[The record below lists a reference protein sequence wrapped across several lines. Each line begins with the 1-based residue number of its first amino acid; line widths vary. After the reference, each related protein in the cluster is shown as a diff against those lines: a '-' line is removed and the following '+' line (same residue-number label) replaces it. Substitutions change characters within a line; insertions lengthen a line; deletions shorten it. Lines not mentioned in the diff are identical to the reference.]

1 MRIAENWK
9 DYELIDA
16 TDGERLERWDKYYL
30 VRPDPQVIW
39 KSERRSDFW
48 KRADA
53 VYHRSSSGGGH
64 WEYRKKLPQEWK
76 IGWKDLSF
84 IVSPTSFKH
93 TGVFPEQAAN
103 WQLYID
109 MISGKKD
116 IKVLNMFG
124 YTGAATVAC
133 LSAGAS
139 VCHVDASKGIVQKA
153 KQNVILNGLEKEKIR
168 YIVDDCVKF
177 VKREIRRGSRYDGII
192 MDPPSYGRGPS
203 GEIWKIEDSIYDL
216 IETCKEVLTDE
227 PLFFALN
234 SYTTGLSASTMGYV
248 LSDVL
253 RSYGGKC
260 SSDEIGINVTSTD
273 LPLPCGSTSIYRFR
287 D

>member
-1 MRIAENWK
+1 M
-9 DYELIDA
+9 
-16 TDGERLERWDKYYL
+16 
-30 VRPDPQVIW
+30 
-39 KSERRSDFW
+39 
-48 KRADA
+48 
-53 VYHRSSSGGGH
+53 
-64 WEYRKKLPQEWK
+64 
-76 IGWKDLSF
+76 
-84 IVSPTSFKH
+84 
-93 TGVFPEQAAN
+93 
-103 WQLYID
+103 D

-153 KQNVILNGLEKEKIR
+153 KQNVVLNGLEEESIR

-216 IETCKEVLTDE
+216 IGTCREVLTDD
-227 PLFFALN
+227 PLFFAVN

-253 RSYGGKC
+253 SSYGGTC
-260 SSDEIGINVTSTD
+260 TSDEIGINVTCSG

>member
-1 MRIAENWK
+1 
-9 DYELIDA
+9 
-16 TDGERLERWDKYYL
+16 
-30 VRPDPQVIW
+30 
-39 KSERRSDFW
+39 
-48 KRADA
+48 
-53 VYHRSSSGGGH
+53 
-64 WEYRKKLPQEWK
+64 
-76 IGWKDLSF
+76 
-84 IVSPTSFKH
+84 
-93 TGVFPEQAAN
+93 
-103 WQLYID
+103 
-109 MISGKKD
+109 
-116 IKVLNMFG
+116 
-124 YTGAATVAC
+124 
-133 LSAGAS
+133 
-139 VCHVDASKGIVQKA
+139 
-153 KQNVILNGLEKEKIR
+153 
-168 YIVDDCVKF
+168 
-177 VKREIRRGSRYDGII
+177 

-253 RSYGGKC
+253 GSYGGKC